1 MERSPT
7 PAFGAECRRLRFV
20 EENEPGVLSVNYCL
34 DEDRANGT
42 AVLSSRRGGIGPP
55 PRSGQLPGRE
65 GYEFLS
71 AADISSWGAP
81 ATGRLNWR
89 DPSTPA

>member
-55 PRSGQLPGRE
+55 PRSGQLPGPGGIRVLE
-65 GYEFLS
+65 R
-71 AADISSWGAP
+71 
-81 ATGRLNWR
+81 GRYQLLGR
-89 DPSTPA
+89 PSDRGG